1 MAESDETPVP
11 VDAGDLTDSSTT
23 ADPEFMTPAAPGVP
37 VGVRLAADWAWR
49 LLVLGLLVYALFW
62 LVTYFSAVT
71 LPVVLA
77 IMLTA
82 LLNPGIAWLRRRG
95 WNPYLASGAILLGTF
110 IVVGAIFFGV
120 GAQVANEAPGLVER
134 TMDGIAEMLNWLATG
149 PLHIQATAIDDGWL
163 VVKKWVSTS
172 QMQIARYVATVGS
185 SVGSFFAGMAVTL
198 MSAFFF
204 GANGREIFTGVE
216 NTLIP
221 SDSRQKVSAAAGR
234 GWISLVAYMRAQV
247 IVAAVDAV
255 GIAVSAFFLGL
266 PLVSALFALTFFTS
280 FIPVVGA
287 VLAGTVAV
295 ALALVTKGWVA
306 ALIMLAA
313 TIVVMQAE
321 GNLLAPLLLGKA
333 VNLHPLAVLL
343 GLIVGATLGGIV
355 GALLAIPALAFLVA
369 FTKALRSDTEILPP
383 ELLKYLPDSGG
394 SPPEPAVES
403 A

>member
-1 MAESDETPVP
+1 
-11 VDAGDLTDSSTT
+11 
-23 ADPEFMTPAAPGVP
+23 
-37 VGVRLAADWAWR
+37 
-49 LLVLGLLVYALFW
+49 
-62 LVTYFSAVT
+62 
-71 LPVVLA
+71 
-77 IMLTA
+77 
-82 LLNPGIAWLRRRG
+82 
-95 WNPYLASGAILLGTF
+95 
-110 IVVGAIFFGV
+110 
-120 GAQVANEAPGLVER
+120 
-134 TMDGIAEMLNWLATG
+134 
-149 PLHIQATAIDDGWL
+149 
-163 VVKKWVSTS
+163 
-172 QMQIARYVATVGS
+172 
-185 SVGSFFAGMAVTL
+185 
-198 MSAFFF
+198 
-204 GANGREIFTGVE
+204 
-216 NTLIP
+216 
-221 SDSRQKVSAAAGR
+221 
-234 GWISLVAYMRAQV
+234 MRAQV